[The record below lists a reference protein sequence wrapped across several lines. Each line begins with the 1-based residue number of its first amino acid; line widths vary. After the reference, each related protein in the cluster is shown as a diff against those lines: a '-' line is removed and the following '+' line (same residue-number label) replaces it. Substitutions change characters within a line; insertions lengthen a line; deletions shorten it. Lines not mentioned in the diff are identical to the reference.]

1 MTSLPFSKQRD
12 CAHLPSAQQ
21 RSHIPA
27 PSTKMNAR
35 FLLSCCVSIMSGR
48 SLVSLGLDS
57 FLFPLLSEGL
67 TLSSTVPPF
76 CNRTVAF
83 FVLRDRG
90 LSYASLT
97 FAFPAALVPLS
108 CLLLPLLVKPLR
120 CCLLALILPSVAGA
134 GRCNVVAFSL
144 FSLR

>member
-1 MTSLPFSKQRD
+1 MLPPVSVDMPRQMVASPCREFWFNRLLTLRNKNTILSIEIKQR
-12 CAHLPSAQQ
+12 
-21 RSHIPA
+21 
-27 PSTKMNAR
+27 
-35 FLLSCCVSIMSGR
+35 LS
-48 SLVSLGLDS
+48 SLVSLGPDS

-83 FVLRDRG
+83 FVLRDRV
-90 LSYASLT
+90 LSYASPS

-120 CCLLALILPSVAGA
+120 CCFFLALLCCHPLLVL
-134 GRCNVVAFSL
+134 VVVMLL
-144 FSLR
+144 FFHFFLR